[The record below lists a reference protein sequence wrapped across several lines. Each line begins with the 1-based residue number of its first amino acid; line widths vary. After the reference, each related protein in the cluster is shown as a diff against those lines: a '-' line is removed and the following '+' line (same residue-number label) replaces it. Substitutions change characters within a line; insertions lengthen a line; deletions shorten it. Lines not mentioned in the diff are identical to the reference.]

1 MKVTIHPAVFLSA
14 CMVFCALWLWLK
26 PVESALAPVRAPR
39 IARPV
44 RASITLD
51 LAILERY
58 VGRYEGRADFTVDLS
73 MKDGRLYAQSPGYVP
88 FEMLATSELEF
99 FLKESPDVDVKFRLD
114 GRGSVLGFDAATPY
128 GPMSVDRVR

>member
-14 CMVFCALWLWLK
+14 CVVFCALWLWLK
-26 PVESALAPVRAPR
+26 PVESPLTRVSTPR
-39 IARPV
+39 IARPA
-44 RASITLD
+44 RASIELD
-51 LAILERY
+51 PAILERY